1 MFASCGLHYLAK
13 ESVTP
18 KVNQSE
24 RHWDSGSTSSIE
36 EVIKLRRRGWKKREE
51 ERKE

>member
-24 RHWDSGSTSSIE
+24 RLWDSGSTSP
-36 EVIKLRRRGWKKREE
+36 IKEKERGGKETVKR
-51 ERKE
+51 